1 MGEVEEGDLEMEAE
15 EFPLRCS
22 RTLICVGFKLGD
34 RLMTGEF
41 KGNLLWLGY
50 ASLDLNGIE
59 AGVRKGSKN

>member
-1 MGEVEEGDLEMEAE
+1 M
-15 EFPLRCS
+15 
-22 RTLICVGFKLGD
+22 GFKLGD

-41 KGNLLWLGY
+41 KENLVWLLY